1 MTIEQE
7 KQIANYK
14 NKVLQHYNA
23 TLVSAPSSADVYL
36 GKLETEDCYEIYFID
51 NNPRI
56 SPTRL
61 YDVALYYYDH
71 DLADEFKNYII
82 DKLSI
87 YIEEDVMD
95 AIVDEDFW
103 IEMYNEIEDNE

>member
-7 KQIANYK
+7 KQIDKYK
-14 NKVLQHYNA
+14 NKVLEHYNA
-23 TLVSAPSSADVYL
+23 TFVGSPSSADVYL

-51 NNPRI
+51 HNPNI

-71 DLADEFKNYII
+71 DLVDEVRNYII
-82 DKLSI
+82 DNLNI

-95 AIVDEDFW
+95 AVIDEDFW
-103 IEMYNEIEDNE
+103 IEMYNEIEDDE

>member
-7 KQIANYK
+7 KQIDKYK
-14 NKVLQHYNA
+14 NKVLEHYNA
-23 TLVSAPSSADVYL
+23 TFVGSPSSAEVYL

-51 NNPRI
+51 HNPNI

-71 DLADEFKNYII
+71 DLADEVKNYII
-82 DKLSI
+82 DNLNI

-95 AIVDEDFW
+95 AVIDEDFW
-103 IEMYNEIEDNE
+103 IEMYNEIEDDE